1 MSKTTKCISQVGSG
15 RYLDVE
21 VECKAGE
28 TVANLGDGGDKDKG
42 SIEYG
47 FSGEFWMTLES
58 IF

>member
-28 TVANLGDGGDKDKG
+28 AVANLGR
-42 SIEYG
+42 
-47 FSGEFWMTLES
+47 WRR
-58 IF
+58 